1 MGCKISVTFTV
12 PKWAYKVLNDMAT
25 QNKQVFL
32 EIDDELKQV
41 SFSADMIDFGI
52 ISDDGGWNEIN
63 TFLEEVE

>member
-12 PKWAYKVLNDMAT
+12 PKWAYTVLNDMAT

-32 EIDDELKQV
+32 ETDDELKQV
-41 SFSADMIDFGI
+41 TFSADMIDFGI
-52 ISDDGGWNEIN
+52 VSDDGGWNEIN